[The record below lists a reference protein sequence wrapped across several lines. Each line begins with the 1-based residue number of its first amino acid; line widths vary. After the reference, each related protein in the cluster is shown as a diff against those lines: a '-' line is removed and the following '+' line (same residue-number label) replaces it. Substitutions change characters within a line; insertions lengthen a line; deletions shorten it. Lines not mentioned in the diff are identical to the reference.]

1 MWWEIKTE
9 APKVESPEAK
19 AAREFTDNLTKV
31 TDIVTKTPEKSEEIA
46 SVLDTN
52 FKKWLDGL
60 SKTEAGKTAIKGL
73 EQQIKEINTDANT
86 KIDAKDKAALTA
98 LLTLITPLTME
109 TSATPFD
116 SKGTDKITAE
126 GKTDEAYN
134 TTETKWSKIIADEIT
149 KINGD
154 SYKDLPGKKEIVAA
168 LTNPKKEN
176 IVSLQ
181 NFLFENLPKPIADK
195 LADSSRQWD
204 ADTGKRDGK
213 YGEQT
218 NIALT
223 AYLDAYTAN
232 MDITTKKTS
241 AEQAANAVATSTEN
255 LKTLNESKTTATTKL
270 DAALTTYKEAD
281 YTPTEW
287 KSLTDAKTTGQ
298 KAIDAATTP
307 DWVTKG
313 EATAEA
319 AMKTIPTINQVK
331 TVNKETIHTATAGLD
346 TFQDTQDF
354 KNLPNDIQGQINKIL
369 NLSARDNKIDKKID
383 ESQQIVTKINGE
395 ITRIQADNIKKWQE
409 MSDINKTIT
418 IMKTSNLDTKK
429 FEDQQAT
436 ITTAIENN
444 NKQIQWLKNELIAP
458 QSRLERLQN
467 RDKRIAWRLT
477 EKLTDIAQV
486 LKTAIDNRTVAIA
499 QLGNEQAKTM
509 LTNEIKTITKVQ
521 TDIQKIQ
528 DANTRLTQLETPV
541 NTTPV
546 IAPNN
551 VVAVLNR
558 YNAAPN
564 ATPNAT
570 EKFITIETKFKN
582 IGYVFELDNNWN
594 LNINWPKGK
603 DMTTIQDEDFIWRS
617 MDQMTSQN
625 KLQANINRIFA
636 WVWNINISATI
647 NDQQWKNSKNEYITR
662 AQSITIRNIKL
673 T

>member
-1 MWWEIKTE
+1 
-9 APKVESPEAK
+9 
-19 AAREFTDNLTKV
+19 
-31 TDIVTKTPEKSEEIA
+31 
-46 SVLDTN
+46 
-52 FKKWLDGL
+52 
-60 SKTEAGKTAIKGL
+60 
-73 EQQIKEINTDANT
+73 
-86 KIDAKDKAALTA
+86 
-98 LLTLITPLTME
+98 
-109 TSATPFD
+109 
-116 SKGTDKITAE
+116 
-126 GKTDEAYN
+126 
-134 TTETKWSKIIADEIT
+134 
-149 KINGD
+149 
-154 SYKDLPGKKEIVAA
+154 
-168 LTNPKKEN
+168 
-176 IVSLQ
+176 
-181 NFLFENLPKPIADK
+181 
-195 LADSSRQWD
+195 
-204 ADTGKRDGK
+204 
-213 YGEQT
+213 
-218 NIALT
+218 
-223 AYLDAYTAN
+223 

-458 QSRLERLQN
+458 QSRLEILQN